1 MRMPRS
7 SRLLGEERRRKILEL
22 LDREGRVM
30 VDDLVRRFRVS
41 AVTARADLDALAG
54 RGSLVRSHGGAVRLV
69 SPAHDY
75 PLKFKEGLHQAE
87 KVRIA
92 GTAVQ
97 LIQPGQTI
105 LLDSGTTTGQIARQ
119 IRMRKLKPLTV
130 ITNALNIA
138 LELAEFQGVS
148 LIMIGGI
155 LRHVSNSFV
164 GPQAER
170 MLQDL
175 HADHCFLAV
184 DGLDPETGLST
195 PDVLEAQL
203 NQQMIRVSSQVTAV
217 ADASKF
223 GRRSLSV
230 ICGVER
236 VKRII
241 TDERVTPATLAA
253 LQARGVE
260 VIVAGE
266 PPQMHRLAATGE
278 QW

>member
-1 MRMPRS
+1 MPVPRA
-7 SRLLGEERRRKILEL
+7 SRLLGEERRRKILEV
-22 LDREGRVM
+22 LDGEGRVM
-30 VDDLVRRFRVS
+30 VEELVRRFKVS
-41 AVTARADLDALAG
+41 AVTARADLDALAA
-54 RGSLVRSHGGAVRLV
+54 RGVLVRSHGGAVRRV
-69 SPAHDY
+69 NAVEDY
-75 PLKFKEGLHQAE
+75 PLTFKQGLHHAE

-92 GTAVQ
+92 QAAVR

-105 LLDSGTTTGQIARQ
+105 VLDSGTTTGQLARQ
-119 IRMRKLKPLTV
+119 IRQQKLQPLTV

-138 LELAEFQGVS
+138 VELADTAGVS
-148 LIMIGGI
+148 LMMIGGI

-164 GPQAER
+164 GPQAEH

-184 DGLDPETGLST
+184 DGLDPEVGLST

-203 NQQMIRVSSQVTAV
+203 NGVMIRISNQVTAV

-230 ICGVER
+230 ICGVEAVER
-236 VKRII
+236 VI
-241 TDERVTPATLAA
+241 TDGRITPEMAGAIR
-253 LQARGVE
+253 ARGVE

-266 PPQMHRLAATGE
+266 PGNPRRLATSGSE
-278 QW
+278 

>member
-1 MRMPRS
+1 MRTSKGP
-7 SRLLGEERRRKILEL
+7 RLLGEERRRKILEA

-30 VDDLVRRFRVS
+30 VDELVRRFKVS
-41 AVTARADLDALAG
+41 AVTARADLDSLAG
-54 RGSLVRSHGGAVRLV
+54 RGALERSHGGAVRLLNPV
-69 SPAHDY
+69 QDY
-75 PLKFKEGLHQAE
+75 PLPFKEGLHHAE

-92 GTAVQ
+92 EMAAT
-97 LIQPGQTI
+97 LIAPGQTI
-105 LLDSGTTTGQIARQ
+105 ILDSGTTTGQLARQ
-119 IRMRKLKPLTV
+119 IRSRKLRPLTV

-138 LELAEFQGVS
+138 LELAGASGVF

-170 MLQDL
+170 MLGEL

-184 DGLDPETGLST
+184 DGLDAEAGLST

-203 NQQMIRVSSQVTAV
+203 NATMIRISDQVTAV

-230 ICGVER
+230 ICGVEALRR
-236 VKRII
+236 VVTDGRIG
-241 TDERVTPATLAA
+241 TDAA
-253 LQARGVE
+253 QALRARGVE
-260 VIVAGE
+260 VIIAGD
-266 PPQMHRLAATGE
+266 PAPRRRATVTGE
-278 QW
+278 

>member
-1 MRMPRS
+1 MPRS
-7 SRLLGEERRRKILEL
+7 TRLLGEERRRKILEV

-30 VDDLVRRFRVS
+30 VDDLVRRFKVS
-41 AVTARADLDALAG
+41 AVTARADLDALAE
-54 RGSLVRSHGGAVRLV
+54 RGTLVRSHGGAVRLI
-69 SPAHDY
+69 SPSQDY
-75 PLKFKEGLHQAE
+75 PLKFKEGLHHGE

-92 GTAVQ
+92 GAAMQ
-97 LIQPGQTI
+97 FIQPGFTI

-119 IRMRKLKPLTV
+119 IRLQKIKPLTV

-138 LELAEFQGVS
+138 MELADFQGVS

-184 DGLDPETGLST
+184 DGLDAESGLST

-203 NQQMIRVSSQVTAV
+203 NALMIKVSSQVTAV

-230 ICGVER
+230 ICAVDR
-236 VKRII
+236 VRRII
-241 TDERVTPATLAA
+241 TDDRITPVTLAA
-253 LQARGVE
+253 LEARGVE
-260 VIVAGE
+260 VLVAGD
-266 PPQMHRLAATGE
+266 PTQPRRAATSTGE
-278 QW
+278 